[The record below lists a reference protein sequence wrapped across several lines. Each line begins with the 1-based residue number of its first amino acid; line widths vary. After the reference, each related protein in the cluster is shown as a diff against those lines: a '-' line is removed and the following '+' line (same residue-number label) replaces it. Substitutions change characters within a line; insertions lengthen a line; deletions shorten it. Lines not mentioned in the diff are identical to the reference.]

1 MSEVWPPDDGPTGSE
16 RGGRRRREA
25 LRSDP
30 TSTPLAAEDVGAL
43 ADPCGASSGFSEPD
57 VESRARRGDRRRARA
72 GIAVVSSEMRRGD
85 GEGVDA
91 TVVDAGLGRGGGSSE
106 LS

>member
-30 TSTPLAAEDVGAL
+30 TSTPLAAEDVGAPVMVV
-43 ADPCGASSGFSEPD
+43 DPDEGFFGI
-57 VESRARRGDRRRARA
+57 RRRGRWAERT
-72 GIAVVSSEMRRGD
+72 VVS
-85 GEGVDA
+85 
-91 TVVDAGLGRGGGSSE
+91 
-106 LS
+106 